1 MTKRKLPGENER
13 DEVGGMEETIQ
24 FVQWT
29 YLYVEYASENIDLMR
44 LALAFE
50 DAGNFRPGFWTCAV
64 VVVPANAT
72 AKRILRLMYIF
83 REYVREGEAG
93 SGGRYIC

>member
-13 DEVGGMEETIQ
+13 DKVRGMEETIQ

-50 DAGNFRPGFWTCAV
+50 DAGNFSPGF
-64 VVVPANAT
+64 
-72 AKRILRLMYIF
+72 
-83 REYVREGEAG
+83 
-93 SGGRYIC
+93 